1 MRACVLYVLSCVC
14 DVVRA
19 VSACMLCERPSIGRA
34 RSACVLAVRACSA
47 CIACVQC
54 VLRVRA
60 AQACVLWCVLCVLC
74 ERVVLA

>member
-54 VLRVRA
+54 ELRVLCVRECVLRVLG
-60 AQACVLWCVLCVLC
+60 VL
-74 ERVVLA
+74 